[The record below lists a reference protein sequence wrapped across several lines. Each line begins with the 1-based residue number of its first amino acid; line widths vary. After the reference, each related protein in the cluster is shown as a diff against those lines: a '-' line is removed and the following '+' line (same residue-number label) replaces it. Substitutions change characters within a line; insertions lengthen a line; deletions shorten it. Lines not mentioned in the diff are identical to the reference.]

1 MKNLLTALAVFYGS
15 SYLAS
20 SSGQPSTKSKAV
32 SKKSSSSFFD
42 FEVPESIQKFS
53 KGVGDYTYK
62 GLFGKG
68 GSLQKLSN
76 TTFPGRIRT
85 PGVAGVQPV
94 KATATQFYV
103 PGMSNERLMS
113 KAQIAAGNPL
123 INAVFGK
130 AMQYNPSV
138 GRNINLKKAGN
149 LKNIKSR
156 ANPQQVYV

>member
-62 GLFGKG
+62 GLFG
-68 GSLQKLSN
+68 
-76 TTFPGRIRT
+76 
-85 PGVAGVQPV
+85 
-94 KATATQFYV
+94 
-103 PGMSNERLMS
+103 
-113 KAQIAAGNPL
+113 
-123 INAVFGK
+123 
-130 AMQYNPSV
+130 
-138 GRNINLKKAGN
+138 
-149 LKNIKSR
+149 
-156 ANPQQVYV
+156 